1 MFKFKFSN
9 ILPVLTLTSFNLAI
23 YNTINSVKSRQI
35 RDELIKER
43 MKNKELQDKIDMLT
57 SQKMENIENVNNQNK
72 VLLDNIKEIV
82 NPKSND
88 SSSNFTD
95 LSNYFDSLQQFIN
108 SLNFEQTLAILHI
121 TGSVFILISLFS
133 ITTILYGNYFIEYFE
148 LEIKYP
154 KLAKLIRIRRKV
166 KKIELIITSILII
179 YVLLATIYVNIFIL
193 LN

>member
-35 RDELIKER
+35 KDELIKER

>member
-9 ILPVLTLTSFNLAI
+9 ILPVVTLTSFNLAI

-35 RDELIKER
+35 KDELIKER